1 MQSFSSLSALIDA
14 QKPKSLLVDLWG
26 VIHDG
31 EALYPGVVE
40 ALDYLKAKKIDV
52 IFLSNAPRRASMA
65 EETLKRLG
73 IPREKYTG
81 IITSGEATFDY
92 LSGDSPWGN
101 TYIYIGPEKDRSLL
115 NGLPYTE
122 VTQSKEA
129 SFAICTGFDH
139 DDSTLEEKL
148 PALNAIYMAKLPLI
162 CANPDMEIVR
172 LSGKRALC
180 AGVMAKWY
188 EENGG
193 NTYYFGKP
201 YKKIYEMA
209 MAVYGLQPANTLAI
223 GDNLNTDIKGAND
236 AGLYSVL
243 VAGGVL
249 KETFGKESQNSL
261 FLQQFFDEFG
271 VIPQAVIEKFGISN

>member
-14 QKPKSLLVDLWG
+14 QKPQSLLVDLWG

-31 EALYPGVVE
+31 DALYPGVVQ
-40 ALDYLKAKKIDV
+40 ALEYLKQKKIDV
-52 IFLSNAPRRASMA
+52 IFLSNAPRRASVA
-65 EETLKRLG
+65 EANLKRLG
-73 IPREKYTG
+73 IARDLYTG

-92 LSGDSPWGN
+92 LTADSPWGN
-101 TYIYIGPEKDRSLL
+101 NYIYIGPEKDRTLL
-115 NGLPYTE
+115 DGLPYTE

-148 PALNAIYMAKLPLI
+148 PALNAIYLAKLPLV

-201 YKKIYEMA
+201 YKNIYDLAIKTYRLNPE
-209 MAVYGLQPANTLAI
+209 TSLAI
-223 GDNLNTDIKGAND
+223 GDNLDTDIKGANNY
-236 AGLYSVL
+236 GLRSVL
-243 VAGGVL
+243 VTGGVL
-249 KETFGKESQNSL
+249 NAEIQQGKKLEDICLANGNTPS
-261 FLQQFFDEFG
+261 FT
-271 VIPQAVIEKFGISN
+271 ISAFR